1 MEAVVLQLTCLM
13 FELSPSPIELKGTT
27 KPHLEWYKKYQPK
40 TVMWL
45 RKSMHDVIGGG
56 DNMESAKTF
65 KENIVKTVNEAGFKL
80 HKWHFSVAEL
90 EEEEDASQIE
100 IDETYTKQQLN
111 KGYTKTIILEIP

>member
-1 MEAVVLQLTCLM
+1 M
-13 FELSPSPIELKGTT
+13 
-27 KPHLEWYKKYQPK
+27 
-40 TVMWL
+40 
-45 RKSMHDVIGGG
+45 IGGG
-56 DNMESAKTF
+56 DNIESAKTF
-65 KENIVKTVNEAGFKL
+65 KDKTAKILDGAGFKL